1 MLLKQHLI
9 TLGHNKRIF
18 MEQSN
23 IKGKHISINHV
34 KKEYKIEKDNIQVLK
49 DINLEI
55 ESGDIVSIIGGSGCG
70 KSTLLRLIAGLEKP
84 SDGTVSLD
92 NVQVEKPSLDVG
104 VLFQES
110 RLLPWESA
118 WKNILFGLPEGF
130 DKKQGRELVDRYI
143 KLVGLQGFEKALP
156 SQLSGGMQKRVAIA
170 RTLINSPHVLLLDEP
185 FGALDAFTKMNLQE
199 EIVRI
204 WKEQKMTTV
213 LVTHDIDEAI
223 FMGNKVII
231 MSAKP
236 GVIKTVIDVELPE
249 PRSRVGDDFEYIK
262 KKVYKEFFGDNRV
275 VEDYVI

>member
-1 MLLKQHLI
+1 
-9 TLGHNKRIF
+9 
-18 MEQSN
+18 MEQSSV
-23 IKGKHISINHV
+23 KGKHISIEHV
-34 KKEYKIEKDNIQVLK
+34 KKEYKIEKEDILVLK

-55 ESGDIVSIIGGSGCG
+55 KSGDIVSIIGGSGCG
-70 KSTLLRLIAGLEKP
+70 KSTLLRLIAGLEQP
-84 SDGTVSLD
+84 TDGQVKLD
-92 NVQVEKPSLDVG
+92 DALMEKPSLDVG

-110 RLLPWESA
+110 RLLPWENT
-118 WKNILFGLPEGF
+118 WKNIFFGLPENY
-130 DKKQGRELVDRYI
+130 DKKKGKELVDKYI
-143 KLVGLQGFEKALP
+143 KLVGLEGFEKALP

-249 PRSRVGDDFEYIK
+249 PRSRVGDDFELIK
-262 KKVYKEFFGDNRV
+262 KKVYKEFFGEERV
-275 VEDYVI
+275 AEDYVI

>member
-23 IKGKHISINHV
+23 IKGKHISVNHV

-110 RLLPWESA
+110 RLLPWEST

-130 DKKQGRELVDRYI
+130 DKRQGKELVDRYI

-236 GVIKTVIDVELPE
+236 GIIKTVIDVELPE

-262 KKVYKEFFGDNRV
+262 KKVYKEFFGEDRV

>member
-1 MLLKQHLI
+1 
-9 TLGHNKRIF
+9 
-18 MEQSN
+18 MEQSS
-23 IKGKHISINHV
+23 IKGKNISISHV
-34 KKEYKIEKDNIQVLK
+34 KKEYKIEKEDLLVLK

-55 ESGDIVSIIGGSGCG
+55 KSGDIISIIGGSGCG

-84 SDGTVSLD
+84 SEGVVSLD
-92 NVQVEKPSLDVG
+92 NIPVEKPSLDVG

-110 RLLPWESA
+110 RLLPWENT
-118 WKNILFGLPEGF
+118 WKNVFFGLPDGF
-130 DKKQGRELVDRYI
+130 DKKQGKELVQKYI
-143 KLVGLQGFEKALP
+143 KLVGLEGFENALP
-156 SQLSGGMQKRVAIA
+156 RQLSGGMQKRVAIA
-170 RTLINSPHVLLLDEP
+170 RTLINNPHVLLLDEP

-223 FMGNKVII
+223 FMGNKVVI

-249 PRSRVGDDFEYIK
+249 PRSRVGDDFEVIK
-262 KKVYKEFFGDNRV
+262 KKVYKEFFGEERV